1 MMTMGGS
8 MMTHMNGMMD
18 GSMMGLATIWIALIA
33 ILIVAVIVSL
43 GRSIRRRED
52 RNRDTAA

>member
-1 MMTMGGS
+1 MMTIGGS
-8 MMTHMNGMMD
+8 MMTYVNGMMD

-43 GRSIRRRED
+43 GRSIQRRED
-52 RNRDTAA
+52 RDRDTAA